1 MAKQIIVLERLD
13 EPSDLNFNVAFWLV
27 VPGTRTAFYADATKT
42 SLYKDISAQELSDL
56 RAGLF
61 TEKVQ
66 KVSYLSG
73 QPLAFIRNDLQVK
86 FTNLQNELNN
96 QNPFVR
102 YGTYFDGNSWT
113 TGGVA

>member
-27 VPGTRTAFYADATKT
+27 VPVTRTSFYVDSNKI
-42 SLYKDISAQELSDL
+42 SQYKDISAQELSDL

-61 TEKVQ
+61 IEKVQ

-73 QPLAFIRNDLQVK
+73 QTLTFIRNDLQSR

-102 YGTYFDGNSWT
+102 YGTYFDGTSWT
-113 TGGVA
+113 TGGVS